1 MPLLPTSPW
10 FAAVHRRLRRAVLS
24 HRRLLAALAAASAA
38 AIALQA
44 AAAPPPATTPVLTAA
59 HDLAPGT
66 ALTADDLREVGF
78 APGTVPAGVVGPE
91 EALGRTTVGPVRE
104 GEPITDARL
113 LDAGLLEGL
122 PGLVAAPVRIGDP
135 GAVGLLRVGDRV
147 DVLAA
152 DPQGRSPARVV
163 ATGALILAVPR
174 ARPDRVPGPLSGAL
188 VVLAVPEQTARALAT
203 AGVSSILSVLVR
215 A

>member
-1 MPLLPTSPW
+1 MPLLSTPRSLG
-10 FAAVHRRLRRAVLS
+10 AARRRLRRAVLT

-59 HDLAPGT
+59 HDLGPGT
-66 ALTADDLREVGF
+66 VLTADDLRPVGF
-78 APGTVPAGVVGPE
+78 APGTVPDGALDARQ
-91 EALGRTTVGPVRE
+91 ALGRTTAGPVRE

-113 LDAGLLEGL
+113 LDAGLLDGL
-122 PGLVAAPVRIGDP
+122 PGLVAVPVRIGDR
-135 GAVGLLRVGDRV
+135 GAVDLLRVGDRV

-152 DPQGRSPARVV
+152 DPRGRSPARLV
-163 ATGALILAVPR
+163 APDALILAIPR
-174 ARPDRVPGPLSGAL
+174 TSRDQVPGPLSGAL
-188 VVLAVPEQTARALAT
+188 VVLAVPEQTARDLAT
-203 AGVSSILSVLVR
+203 AGVSSLLSVLLK